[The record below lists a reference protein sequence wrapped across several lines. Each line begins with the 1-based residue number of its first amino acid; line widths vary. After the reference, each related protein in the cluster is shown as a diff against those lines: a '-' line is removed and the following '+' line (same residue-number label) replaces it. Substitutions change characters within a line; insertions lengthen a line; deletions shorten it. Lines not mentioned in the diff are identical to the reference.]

1 MQSEYLFKSPF
12 TGSGCIVTSDG
23 LFTLNI
29 KSHPGLTDSTILQ
42 GLTEDPHLS
51 GSEMSLDTDNDTQ
64 SDDDMPLSKIR
75 EQFKASKI
83 PLSKISVN
91 MNVPSGI
98 MTSEKGQTCIA
109 QPSVSQVDSNAQTKI
124 CTTQS
129 QCEFEAYLE
138 TVAIETNTSES
149 VTDVST
155 PTQSQY
161 LSEPDSDSFSSQGK
175 RGRKRFRNTE
185 KWQRNIIKTKR
196 NLRGASGK

>member
-1 MQSEYLFKSPF
+1 MHTIRSGDTIFRDLQSQNLYISSIATSMQPDFVPLYSPAFCGNNAVQSEYLFKSPF

-109 QPSVSQVDSNAQTKI
+109 QPSVSQVDSNVQTKNF
-124 CTTQS
+124 TTQY
-129 QCEFEAYLE
+129 QFEYEAYPE
-138 TVAIETNTSES
+138 TVGI
-149 VTDVST
+149 
-155 PTQSQY
+155 
-161 LSEPDSDSFSSQGK
+161 
-175 RGRKRFRNTE
+175 
-185 KWQRNIIKTKR
+185 
-196 NLRGASGK
+196 